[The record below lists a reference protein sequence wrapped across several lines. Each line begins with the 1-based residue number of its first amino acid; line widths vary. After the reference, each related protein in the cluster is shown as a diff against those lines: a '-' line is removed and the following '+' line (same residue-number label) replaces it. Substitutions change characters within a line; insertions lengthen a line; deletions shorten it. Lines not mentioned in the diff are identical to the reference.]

1 MTKRIL
7 YIAILLMAS
16 LMANQ
21 VIAASFD
28 CKKAVS
34 TIEKMICADS
44 SLSSL
49 DDKLQKGYQTALGAV
64 KPSVKQKLVTE
75 QRNWIKYVRDICTDV
90 SCLSKAYAA
99 RIDLLAKT
107 EGYIVN
113 DSECSIPDGTSCRS
127 VLYYRDPGYRV
138 ASFNNSLA
146 SNKRSAR
153 VIGCDRLIDLPVGYA
168 NSNDSFGGYCT
179 ILDGSIR
186 SRVMICDD
194 DMIGHFAM
202 QSIKE
207 NEDTDQKL
215 IEFTNEHCFGG

>member
-7 YIAILLMAS
+7 HIAILLTAS
-16 LMANQ
+16 LLANQ
-21 VIAASFD
+21 SMAASFD
-28 CKKAVS
+28 CKKAAS
-34 TIEKMICADS
+34 ATEKMICADG

-49 DDKLQKGYQTALGAV
+49 DDKLQKGYQTALDAV

-90 SCLSKAYAA
+90 SCLSKAYLA
-99 RIDLLAKT
+99 RIDLLSKT

-138 ASFNNSLA
+138 ASFNKSLA

-179 ILDGSIR
+179 ILDGSTR

-202 QSIKE
+202 QSFKE
-207 NEDTDQKL
+207 NEDTDQNL
-215 IEFTNEHCFGG
+215 IDFTNEHCFGG